1 MFREGRGEDMLH
13 CLIIILLLFGLMA
26 SFIEAKASSA
36 NAIQSIEQKE
46 NYRVEVFMLVHDQ
59 FFLNN
64 AAHQTK

>member
-1 MFREGRGEDMLH
+1 
-13 CLIIILLLFGLMA
+13 MA